1 MSLGENAAYALGP
14 ITLAR
19 GEGLRVWDDEGRE
32 YLDCISGT
40 FNLILGHNHPVV
52 VAAIKSQADALIF
65 ASSTF
70 QTEETRR
77 LMARLVEISPDNLTR
92 VNLRSSG
99 GSTANEGAIKI
110 ARTVTGRRDVIVPFR
125 THPGQTLAMAEIS
138 GFSRLRQAFPT
149 LEARALN
156 VPDPYCARCFY
167 RQEPSSCGFLC
178 VDRIADFLE
187 YAGSG
192 DAACLLMEPIS
203 GVGGNIVPPPGYLK
217 ALRTFCEERGILLIF
232 DENQTSFGR
241 TGHLFAAD
249 ALGVRPDMITVSK
262 GLTGS
267 GLPLAAILMEER
279 LAVLD
284 RGLHGFTFGGG
295 NLAAGAALASLD
307 VITAPGF
314 LENVRVVGAYLLDRL
329 KALGETNPHV
339 FEARGLGL
347 MIGVELCA
355 QDRTR
360 APALTAAMQTT
371 LLQHGVITR
380 VSEQGEG
387 NVIELRPPLVL
398 TLEDAGLIADRFAAA
413 LEEVCR

>member
-1 MSLGENAAYALGP
+1 MNLGENAAYALGP

-19 GEGLRVWDDEGRE
+19 GEGLRVWDTAGNE

-40 FNLILGHNHPVV
+40 FNLILGHNHPAVV
-52 VAAIKSQADALIF
+52 TAIKEQADALIF

-77 LMARLVEISPDNLTR
+77 LMEGLVKISPDNLTR

-138 GFSRLRQAFPT
+138 GFSHLRRAFPT

-167 RQEPSSCGFLC
+167 RQHPSSCGFLC
-178 VDRIADFLE
+178 VDRISDFLE

-192 DAACLLMEPIS
+192 EAACLLMEPIS
-203 GVGGNIVPPPGYLK
+203 GVGGNIVPPPGYLEK
-217 ALRTFCEERGILLIF
+217 LRTFCDERGILLIF

-241 TGHLFAAD
+241 TGHFFAAD
-249 ALGVRPDMITVSK
+249 ALGVQPDMITVSK

-267 GLPLAAILMEER
+267 GLPLAAILMEEQS
-279 LAVLD
+279 AVLD

-295 NLAAGAALASLD
+295 NLAAAAALASLD
-307 VITAPGF
+307 VITRPGF
-314 LENVRVVGAYLLDRL
+314 LENVRLVGTHLLDRL
-329 KALGETNPHV
+329 RALGETNAHV

-347 MIGVELCA
+347 MLGMELCA
-355 QDRTR
+355 QDGSR
-360 APALTAAMQTT
+360 APALAKAMQVA
-371 LLQHGVITR
+371 LLEHGVITR

-398 TLEDAGLIADRFAAA
+398 TLDEADLIADRFTAV
-413 LEEVCR
+413 LEEVSR